1 MAKTRVERIA
11 SIDEEMS
18 KLAEQRKT
26 LLEAHRAQERKARTR
41 RLCQRGGLL
50 EKMLPDTIPLS
61 DEQFQSFLEKIVA
74 NDYGRRTLA
83 TFTAQNPAAK
93 PAPEGGGGSAA
104 QGSAAAATQGVETA
118 ARDNPT
124 HTDKQPQTV
133 QNGGTGTPQNGTTKP
148 TE

>member
-26 LLEAHRAQERKARTR
+26 LMDKHKAQERKTRTR

-61 DEQFQSFLEKIVA
+61 DEQFQSFLEKTVA

-83 TFTAQNPAAK
+83 TFTAQNPAAN
-93 PAPEGGGGSAA
+93 PPPEGGGGSAA
-104 QGSAAAATQGVETA
+104 QGSAAAEPETA
-118 ARDNPT
+118 GTAAQPNHSHNQKPH
-124 HTDKQPQTV
+124 HTA

>member
-26 LLEAHRAQERKARTR
+26 LLDAHRAQERKARTR

-61 DEQFQSFLEKIVA
+61 DEQFQSFLEKTVA

-93 PAPEGGGGSAA
+93 PSARGRRRIGG
-104 QGSAAAATQGVETA
+104 AAAATQGVETA